1 MGRYART
8 LILVAAM
15 VLAGDA
21 AARADVKLR
30 VEGMPPNAAPNS
42 LVPRRVVSPQAYTS
56 PAYTSPDYTCAADS
70 ALAALNAA
78 VGPNGWQGT
87 YDTATHVLT
96 VTRIGPLSAPPGPTP
111 AWSWGLYVDQ
121 SRQGNPCTASVPS
134 GAEALFF
141 PQCTDPTRPSASC
154 YTGGPLYSK
163 IGDSG
168 ELYPI
173 APVKVSYY
181 RTPVAVFATL
191 AENAKIGPTTGATVT
206 TDEGA
211 SFKTNDEKGFGVA
224 SVQFANG
231 GVHTLWLTQGGKVPE
246 VVSVCATDG
255 GDGFCG
261 SPKTTPP
268 DTIPYGDS
276 PCETNGH
283 DGRCGTIDTS
293 GPFTTVT
300 NIAHKQAFAKK
311 KAPGRVAG
319 DIANDPASVRDVML
333 RLTRVSTARVRV
345 KTKKR
350 KGKKAKPRYK
360 TVKRCTA
367 WDDKS
372 ALFVSARCGTKN
384 AKWFAADL
392 DDLVQHFSYSFALR
406 LPPGTYTLETQSHD
420 LDGHPDD
427 VVVGR
432 TVLTFTVKTR

>member
-1 MGRYART
+1 MGRCARM
-8 LILVAAM
+8 LIVVAVVAM
-15 VLAGDA
+15 LGDA
-21 AARADVKLR
+21 AVAGADVKVR
-30 VEGMPPNAAPNS
+30 VEGMPPYAAPNS
-42 LVPRRVVSPQAYTS
+42 LVPRKVVSPQAYTN
-56 PAYTSPDYTCAADS
+56 ATQGYTCAADS

-78 VGPNGWQGT
+78 VGPTGWAGT
-87 YDTATHVLT
+87 YDAATQVVT
-96 VTRIGPLSAPPGPTP
+96 ITRIGSIGPPTP
-111 AWSWGLYVDQ
+111 TWSWGLYVDQ
-121 SRQGNPCTASVPS
+121 SRQSNPCTASVPS
-134 GAEALFF
+134 GTEALFF

-163 IGDSG
+163 VGESG

-191 AENAKIGPTTGATVT
+191 SENGTTTPTPAATVS
-206 TDEGA
+206 TDEGT
-211 SFKTNDEKGFGVA
+211 SFKTNSDEKGFGAA
-224 SVQFANG
+224 SVQFDNG
-231 GVHTLWLTQGGKVPE
+231 GIHTIWLTQSGKVPE
-246 VVSVCATDG
+246 VVTVCATDG

-268 DTIPYGDS
+268 DQIPYGDS
-276 PCETNGH
+276 PCETNGR

-293 GPFTTVT
+293 GPVTTVT
-300 NIAHKQAFAKK
+300 NITHKQAFAKT
-311 KAPGRVAG
+311 KAPGRVTG
-319 DIANDPASVRDVML
+319 DIANDPASVRDVLL

-350 KGKKAKPRYK
+350 KGKKAKARYK

-367 WDDKS
+367 WNDKT
-372 ALFVSARCGTKN
+372 ALFETARCGPKN

-392 DDLVQHFSYSFALR
+392 DDLVQHFTYSFALK

-432 TVLTFTVKTR
+432 TVLTFTVKSK